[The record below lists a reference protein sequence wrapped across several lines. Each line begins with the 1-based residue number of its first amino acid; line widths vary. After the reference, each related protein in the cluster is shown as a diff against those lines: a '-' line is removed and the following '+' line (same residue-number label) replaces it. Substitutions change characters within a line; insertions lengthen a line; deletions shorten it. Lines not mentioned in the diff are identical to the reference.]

1 MAAFTMFTCVCGVQ
15 KKTSNHWVLAKI
27 TEDGVTFMPWDW
39 ELALRPEIIVL
50 CGERCSVKLLSQHL
64 GEWKQSAVDA
74 ANQRPSLAVA

>member
-27 TEDGVTFMPWDW
+27 TPAGVVFMPWDW
-39 ELALRPEIIVL
+39 NLALSPDIIVL

-64 GEWKQSAVDA
+64 GEWKQSA
-74 ANQRPSLAVA
+74 ANKPAVEPQLAVA